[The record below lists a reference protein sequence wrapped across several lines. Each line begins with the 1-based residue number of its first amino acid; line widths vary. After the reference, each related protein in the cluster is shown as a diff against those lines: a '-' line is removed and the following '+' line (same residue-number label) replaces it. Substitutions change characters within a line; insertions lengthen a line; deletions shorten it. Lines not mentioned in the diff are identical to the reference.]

1 MRHAN
6 RYNYEV
12 IEKLIERRQNHDKR
26 EAEVLDKFRRATQR
40 RRRERAEPP
49 GGRPNLNG
57 EDAELLDARCTN
69 GGTSSNDSEVH
80 GVLKDFVKTHGR
92 CAVSLSGG
100 VDSMVLLYVLS
111 KLTQVS
117 ALHINYGN
125 RPEADAEQLFLERWC
140 ASLHIPLKVLRM
152 PAHLRRGVT
161 DREQYEKEARELR
174 FAFYREEGVP
184 ILLAHHR
191 GDVMENCVSNSL
203 KGAGP
208 LRLSGMN
215 ARDRLYDVE
224 IRRPLLTLDKA
235 QILQV
240 AFDHGVPF
248 FRDSTPAWSTRGR
261 LRNEVL
267 PLLKDVYGA
276 GCLESL
282 TQLAED
288 SDQLRA
294 LCDRRVF
301 HEAHSSI
308 SRGRLGVRIALLRFK
323 DESPFFWRTFLGDLA
338 DSLGRGRLSR
348 KAINLL
354 VQRLKG
360 ARGVASIP
368 VEGALPVEGW
378 LELKKG
384 WRSYLD
390 EEGALYL
397 FDDAVFESKV
407 PHGAA
412 VPLDATTQFGRWT
425 VVTTR
430 MDAFDE
436 CDLADFVATG
446 RFAYNVQCAG
456 SLTLAPRQGLRK
468 CRPLQHLDGLTKSP
482 RLRDVVPVP
491 VGKGDQWV
499 RVTVSF

>member
-1 MRHAN
+1 
-6 RYNYEV
+6 
-12 IEKLIERRQNHDKR
+12 
-26 EAEVLDKFRRATQR
+26 
-40 RRRERAEPP
+40 
-49 GGRPNLNG
+49 
-57 EDAELLDARCTN
+57 
-69 GGTSSNDSEVH
+69 
-80 GVLKDFVKTHGR
+80 
-92 CAVSLSGG
+92 
-100 VDSMVLLYVLS
+100 
-111 KLTQVS
+111 
-117 ALHINYGN
+117 
-125 RPEADAEQLFLERWC
+125 
-140 ASLHIPLKVLRM
+140 
-152 PAHLRRGVT
+152 
-161 DREQYEKEARELR
+161 
-174 FAFYREEGVP
+174 
-184 ILLAHHR
+184 
-191 GDVMENCVSNSL
+191 MENCVSNAL

-208 LRLSGMN
+208 LRLAGMN
-215 ARDRLYDVE
+215 ETDRLYDVE
-224 IRRPLLTLDKA
+224 IRRPLLSLDKA
-235 QILQV
+235 QILKV

-323 DESPFFWRTFLGDLA
+323 EESPFFWRTFLGDLA

-390 EEGALYL
+390 EQGNLYL
-397 FDDAVFESKV
+397 FDDAVFEGKV

-412 VPLDATTQFGRWT
+412 VPLDATTPFGRWT
-425 VVTTR
+425 VAATR
-430 MDAFDE
+430 VEAVEDDE
-436 CDLADFVATG
+436 CDLASFVATG
-446 RFAYNVQCAG
+446 RFEYHVQC
-456 SLTLAPRQGLRK
+456 STLTLAPRQGLRK
-468 CRPLQHLDGLTKSP
+468 CRPLQRLDGLTKSP
-482 RLRDVVPVP
+482 RLRDAVPIP
-491 VGKGDQWV
+491 IGAPGDQWV
-499 RVTVSF
+499 RVTVSFNVMYLYSQTSRRTPGSSAATRASRCRPAPRRPGPLLSR

>member
-1 MRHAN
+1 
-6 RYNYEV
+6 
-12 IEKLIERRQNHDKR
+12 
-26 EAEVLDKFRRATQR
+26 
-40 RRRERAEPP
+40 
-49 GGRPNLNG
+49 
-57 EDAELLDARCTN
+57 
-69 GGTSSNDSEVH
+69 
-80 GVLKDFVKTHGR
+80 
-92 CAVSLSGG
+92 
-100 VDSMVLLYVLS
+100 
-111 KLTQVS
+111 
-117 ALHINYGN
+117 
-125 RPEADAEQLFLERWC
+125 
-140 ASLHIPLKVLRM
+140 
-152 PAHLRRGVT
+152 
-161 DREQYEKEARELR
+161 
-174 FAFYREEGVP
+174 
-184 ILLAHHR
+184 
-191 GDVMENCVSNSL
+191 
-203 KGAGP
+203 
-208 LRLSGMN
+208 
-215 ARDRLYDVE
+215 
-224 IRRPLLTLDKA
+224 
-235 QILQV
+235 
-240 AFDHGVPF
+240 
-248 FRDSTPAWSTRGR
+248 

-288 SDQLRA
+288 SDALRT
-294 LCDRRVF
+294 LCDQRVF
-301 HEAHSSI
+301 GEAHSSI

-360 ARGVASIP
+360 ARGVASKP

-390 EEGALYL
+390 ETGALYL
-397 FDDAVFESKV
+397 FDDVVFEGKV

-425 VVTTR
+425 VVTAR
-430 MDAFDE
+430 MDEYDE
-436 CDLADFVATG
+436 CDLAEFVETG

-468 CRPLQHLDGLTKSP
+468 CRPLQRLDGLTKSP

-491 VGKGDQWV
+491 VGAKGDEWV
-499 RVTVSF
+499 RVTVSFNVMYLYSQTSRRSPGSSAATPASRCRPAPRTPGRRPVQ

>member
-1 MRHAN
+1 
-6 RYNYEV
+6 
-12 IEKLIERRQNHDKR
+12 
-26 EAEVLDKFRRATQR
+26 
-40 RRRERAEPP
+40 
-49 GGRPNLNG
+49 
-57 EDAELLDARCTN
+57 
-69 GGTSSNDSEVH
+69 
-80 GVLKDFVKTHGR
+80 
-92 CAVSLSGG
+92 
-100 VDSMVLLYVLS
+100 
-111 KLTQVS
+111 
-117 ALHINYGN
+117 
-125 RPEADAEQLFLERWC
+125 
-140 ASLHIPLKVLRM
+140 
-152 PAHLRRGVT
+152 
-161 DREQYEKEARELR
+161 
-174 FAFYREEGVP
+174 
-184 ILLAHHR
+184 
-191 GDVMENCVSNSL
+191 MENCVSNSL

-208 LRLSGMN
+208 LRLAGMN
-215 ARDRLYDVE
+215 ETDRLYDVE
-224 IRRPLLTLDKA
+224 IRRPLLSLDKT

-240 AFDHGVPF
+240 AYDHGVPF

-288 SDQLRA
+288 SDALRT
-294 LCDRRVF
+294 LCDQRVF
-301 HEAHSSI
+301 GEAHSSI

-360 ARGVASIP
+360 ARGVASTP
-368 VEGALPVEGW
+368 VKGALPVEGW

-397 FDDAVFESKV
+397 FDDAVFEGKV

-412 VPLDATTQFGRWT
+412 VPLDATTRFGRWT
-425 VVTTR
+425 VAATR
-430 MDAFDE
+430 VEAVEDDE
-436 CDLADFVATG
+436 CDLASFVATG
-446 RFAYNVQCAG
+446 RFEYHVQC
-456 SLTLAPRQGLRK
+456 STLTLAPRQGLRK
-468 CRPLQHLDGLTKSP
+468 CRPLQRLDGLTKSS

-491 VGKGDQWV
+491 VGAKGDQWV
-499 RVTVSF
+499 RVTVSFNVMYLYSQMRRTRGSSAATPASRCRPAPRRPGPLPSH